1 MDDTDASHQTPGP
14 AVRPDVYVVVKL
26 TAEEWDRL
34 DRGRPVVVASTE
46 AVLGADEL
54 RRLNLW
60 DAATDV
66 GGPIFIGR
74 HTHDGWT
81 HDHPASSDRHQHLLQ
96 DERAGP

>member
-1 MDDTDASHQTPGP
+1 MADTTASHETAGP
-14 AVRPDVYVVVKL
+14 AVYVVVKL

-34 DRGRPVVVASTE
+34 YRGRPVVVSSTE

-66 GGPIFIGR
+66 GGQR
-74 HTHDGWT
+74 
-81 HDHPASSDRHQHLLQ
+81 
-96 DERAGP
+96 